1 MPETWKERY
10 DRAQH
15 YIPYIKKLLGLICV
29 EIADI
34 DEDRK
39 HNTDLLFD
47 VGSGRVAVR
56 VRRIE
61 ERLKYNRRN
70 EVTFRFS
77 LSSGVETEFSKLLYG
92 WGDYFLYGW
101 GEDTRKTLPSYVLI
115 DLEKFRGWWANRAT
129 HYMFASDGQSRLP
142 QGVSKFFNEETGEHF
157 LAFCLDCMPRDVAK
171 HRYTLLQDDPP
182 NTNSH
187 WLQYHDPLKGQ
198 THGDARLVS
207 RTRDPYA

>member
-1 MPETWKERY
+1 MLETWKERHE
-10 DRAQH
+10 RAQQ

-34 DEDRK
+34 EEDRK

-61 ERLKYNRRN
+61 ERLEYNRRN

-77 LSSGVETEFSKLLYG
+77 LASGVETEFSKLLYG

-101 GEDTRKTLPSYVLI
+101 GDETKKTVPSYALL
-115 DLEKFRGWWANRAT
+115 DLEQFRGWWTNRAT
-129 HYMFASDGQSRLP
+129 YYLFESNGQPSLP
-142 QGVSKFFNEETGEHF
+142 HGVSKFFNKESGEHF
-157 LAFCLDCMPRDVAK
+157 LAFCLDCMPQTVMK
-171 HRYTLLQDDPP
+171 HRYTALRNDPP
-182 NTNSH
+182 NKDKH
-187 WLQYHDPLKGQ
+187 WLTYHDALRKESLYGAGGR
-198 THGDARLVS
+198 TDA
-207 RTRDPYA
+207 